1 MDRPLEDYL
10 SHFSEV
16 LGEENAPVET
26 LDIPGVPDAHFPPIS
41 VIREGVCFHRHH
53 PYPERPDE
61 GILSVITV
69 REPGTFLAGERG

>member
-26 LDIPGVPDAHFPPIS
+26 LDIPVVPDSYFPPVS
-41 VIREGVCFHRHH
+41 VIREGVCFHRH
-53 PYPERPDE
+53 
-61 GILSVITV
+61 LS
-69 REPGTFLAGERG
+69 

>member
-26 LDIPGVPDAHFPPIS
+26 LDVPGVPDAHFPLVS
-41 VIREGVCFHRHH
+41 VIREEAFTAT
-53 PYPERPDE
+53 YPEQPDE
-61 GILSVITV
+61 EILSAITV